1 MDLAKST
8 IYVLCV
14 LTSLLAMAL
23 LLRSYWQNRSRLLLW
38 SAAAF
43 VAFAVE
49 QPSALPRLRHAA
61 QYRHLAVADIDGF
74 IGVAILL
81 YAFVWE
87 ID

>member
-8 IYVLCV
+8 IYALCV

-43 VAFAVE
+43 VAFAVNNLLLFLDFVT
-49 QPSALPRLRHAA
+49 PPNIVIWPWRTLMA
-61 QYRHLAVADIDGF
+61 F

>member
-1 MDLAKST
+1 MDLGKST
-8 IYVLCV
+8 IYALCV

-43 VAFAVE
+43 VAFAINNLLLFLDFITPPTTVIW
-49 QPSALPRLRHAA
+49 PWRTLMA
-61 QYRHLAVADIDGF
+61 F

>member
-1 MDLAKST
+1 MDLGKST
-8 IYVLCV
+8 IYALCV

-43 VAFAVE
+43 VAFAINNLLLFLDFITPPTIVIW
-49 QPSALPRLRHAA
+49 PWRILMA
-61 QYRHLAVADIDGF
+61 F

-81 YAFVWE
+81 YAFIWE

>member
-1 MDLAKST
+1 MEFAKSI

-43 VAFAVE
+43 VAFAVNNLLLFLDFIT
-49 QPSALPRLRHAA
+49 PPTVIIWPWRTLMA
-61 QYRHLAVADIDGF
+61 F

-81 YAFVWE
+81 YAFIWE